1 MPSALT
7 FVYRSHRDGPLSK
20 RVVHLPHASLLDWF
34 REGWVTDPRS
44 FVRESL
50 RGSVYG
56 LSSVFERA
64 QEHGL
69 PVPTTRAALMAHLYE
84 HLYVE
89 GEILHDDHTLRVMT
103 DDDAV
108 RLAYFFFDAHTVAEH
123 ADALAYLL
131 HEEWPLPAGGENATF
146 TPGIDLPVV
155 RPAGDGEGATYV
167 VLGTFYDSN
176 SMPGGSFVL
185 PGVRL
190 PGLCEHLR
198 HVMPEPMPPTHW
210 GYEAEWPLELRLL
223 RGLVRDGEA
232 TLGPAL
238 ARLRDYPLESLGPRS
253 PKGIGIGTHAE
264 AVEEFSEAAASLRLN
279 SGDAALTRIEI
290 DEHIAQVAHHVSKS
304 YGHQQWF
311 VFDDCWGAAHP
322 ALARSLLR
330 YGVSW
335 DPLG

>member
-1 MPSALT
+1 LVVPSALT

-190 PGLCEHLR
+190 PG
-198 HVMPEPMPPTHW
+198 
-210 GYEAEWPLELRLL
+210 A
-223 RGLVRDGEA
+223 VR
-232 TLGPAL
+232 AL
-238 ARLRDYPLESLGPRS
+238 APRDAR
-253 PKGIGIGTHAE
+253 
-264 AVEEFSEAAASLRLN
+264 
-279 SGDAALTRIEI
+279 
-290 DEHIAQVAHHVSKS
+290 AH
-304 YGHQQWF
+304 
-311 VFDDCWGAAHP
+311 AAHP
-322 ALARSLLR
+322 LGLAVAPEHRA
-330 YGVSW
+330 
-335 DPLG
+335 DPPRRRGRCVRVFHDAVHRRRDARRTRTESRPASGA